1 MKRIIVFLLA
11 SAMLIACV
19 PTPETEFVTHKDT
32 EEMIEKASGTQSAT
46 AADGEALPAS
56 SVRVQYGFPDD
67 WVETFTEGDGHFT
80 VRIDA
85 PVEVP
90 DASAVPLVRVERG
103 TFDPAVVKRMFDTL
117 TAGHT
122 LVLRNRVMTK
132 TEIANLIA
140 HLQNELGD
148 PDSDLDEGDRAWFTE
163 QIEQLKAQYPDAPDT
178 KNEPIADGTIRPIP
192 LISSKTGEVVYLRYG
207 FEAITPDITPDTIP
221 ESFSVVI
228 PDFADAGRYDE
239 EYGYGGGDSNMWYMN
254 PRSLLTGSDYDTKVL
269 LRDPADPKELAAYP
283 QVTYLPKQAIADAEA
298 FLSSVGLDRYKAD
311 RVAFLPDKDSD
322 AYGYCIFCVPTVAG
336 VKGTSLWMGTWPK
349 SDVVAPPWDY
359 EFMQLCID
367 EQGVYALF
375 WYAPLKEKET
385 VLPSATLL
393 PFEKIMEIFRKY
405 VWIKEKPWLILDESI
420 VIEQDYPSDMVVTVD
435 RITLSLQRVMEPNSF
450 DTALLVPVWN
460 FWGTETTTRTDL
472 KTRKTT
478 EEQRNEWPPTPILTI
493 NAIDGSVIDPMTG
506 Y

>member
-46 AADGEALPAS
+46 AADGEGLPAS

-67 WVETFTEGDGHFT
+67 WVETFTEGD
-80 VRIDA
+80 
-85 PVEVP
+85 
-90 DASAVPLVRVERG
+90 AVPLVRVERG

-178 KNEPIADGTIRPIP
+178 KDEPIADGTIRPIP

-239 EYGYGGGDSNMWYMN
+239 EYGYGGGDAHMWYMN

-359 EFMQLCID
+359 EFMRLCID

-375 WYAPLKEKET
+375 WSAPLKEKET

-478 EEQRNEWPPTPILTI
+478 EEQRNAWPPTPVLSI
-493 NAIDGSVIDPMTG
+493 NAIDGSVIDLLAG

>member
-1 MKRIIVFLLA
+1 MNVRIICLGKLKEQYLRDM
-11 SAMLIACV
+11 SAEYVKRLGALCKISV
-19 PTPETEFVTHKDT
+19 VELTPERLPDVPSKNEIKAAL
-32 EEMIEKASGTQSAT
+32 EKEGRHF
-46 AADGEALPAS
+46 DVVILDPPAFTKSRS
-56 SVRVQYGFPDD
+56 SVRGAQRGYREINQRGLRLVKNGGYL
-67 WVETFTEGDGHFT
+67 VTCSCSHFM
-80 VRIDA
+80 
-85 PVEVP
+85 
-90 DASAVPLVRVERG
+90 
-103 TFDPAVVKRMFDTL
+103 DPTL
-117 TAGHT
+117 
-122 LVLRNRVMTK
+122 
-132 TEIANLIA
+132 
-140 HLQNELGD
+140 
-148 PDSDLDEGDRAWFTE
+148 
-163 QIEQLKAQYPDAPDT
+163 
-178 KNEPIADGTIRPIP
+178 
-192 LISSKTGEVVYLRYG
+192 
-207 FEAITPDITPDTIP
+207 
-221 ESFSVVI
+221 
-228 PDFADAGRYDE
+228 FA
-239 EYGYGGGDSNMWYMN
+239 
-254 PRSLLTGSDYDTKVL
+254 
-269 LRDPADPKELAAYP
+269 
-283 QVTYLPKQAIADAEA
+283 QAIADAEA

-359 EFMQLCID
+359 EFMRLCID

-420 VIEQDYPSDMVVTVD
+420 VIEQDYPSDMVVTID

-478 EEQRNEWPPTPILTI
+478 EEQRNAWPPTPVLSI
-493 NAIDGSVIDPMTG
+493 NAIDGSVIDLLAG